1 MLNRILA
8 IQFNKEL
15 NKINQLDELTD
26 HINST
31 QS

>member
-8 IQFNKEL
+8 IQFNKDL
-15 NKINQLDELTD
+15 NKINQLDELKD

>member
-15 NKINQLDELTD
+15 NKINQLDELKD